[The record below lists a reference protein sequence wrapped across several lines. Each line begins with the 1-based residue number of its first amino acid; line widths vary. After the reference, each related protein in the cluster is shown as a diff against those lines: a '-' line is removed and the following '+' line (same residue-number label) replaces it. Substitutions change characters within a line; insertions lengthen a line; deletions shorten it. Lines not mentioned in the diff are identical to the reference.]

1 MMFREEYQKINS
13 SIVSRSA
20 MNSFISKW
28 RVFYITQ
35 FAYRATITSA
45 ANKNMKKYLG
55 LADASFKEGHSDYK
69 RDFKHQKCRNYTE
82 LTKYIW
88 EFNEN
93 SMVPIIKWEILNKA
107 SGKSKQDMCIIY
119 LTNKL

>member
-1 MMFREEYQKINS
+1 MMFREEHQKINS

-20 MNSFISKW
+20 MNSFISEW